1 MNRIGRIALVA
12 VPLAAVIVL
21 LVLWHQRQSES
32 LPILGVPPVASTTPD
47 VATAPPAA
55 SAAEPAPLPEPAAT
69 DTPLAAE
76 GIGNAL
82 TKLFGQ
88 KAALSLLQLEDFP
101 RRFAAT
107 TDNLSRPSAT
117 SKLWPVNPTPGRFTV
132 IERDGRSF
140 ISPDNELRYVP
151 LVVMAEQVSIEHAA
165 DLYVQ
170 LLPMLQTAYE
180 ELGFPN
186 QRFHT
191 RLMTTIDHL
200 LATPDVSKPIEV
212 QLTEVRGSVPSTRP
226 WVRYEYVDPA
236 LEQASAGQ
244 KILLRVG
251 AVNHRRLKAVL
262 VNFRKALN
270 ARVAPR

>member
-1 MNRIGRIALVA
+1 MNRTTRIAIAAAL
-12 VPLAAVIVL
+12 LAIFIGL
-21 LVLWHQRQSES
+21 LVLWHQKAEI
-32 LPILGVPPVASTTPD
+32 LPILGTPPVAPPTPE
-47 VATAPPAA
+47 VAAAPPPAPV
-55 SAAEPAPLPEPAAT
+55 AEPAPLPEPAAT
-69 DTPLAAE
+69 ETPLASE
-76 GIGNAL
+76 SIGDAL

-88 KAALSLLQLEDFP
+88 KAALSLLQLDDFQH
-101 RRFAAT
+101 RFAAT
-107 TDNLSRPSAT
+107 TDNLSRQGAT

-140 ISPDNELRYVP
+140 ISPDNERRYVP
-151 LVVMAEQVSIEHAA
+151 LVVMAEQVNIEQAA

-170 LLPMLQTAYE
+170 LLPALQSAYE
-180 ELGFPN
+180 QLGFPN

-212 QLTEVRGSVPSTRP
+212 QLTEVKGSVPSTRP

-262 VNFRKALN
+262 VNFRKAVN
-270 ARVAPR
+270 ARVATR